1 MNNHFKIII
10 PLYNVEKWIKLCIRS
25 VKFQSYKNFECILI
39 DDISTD
45 NSVEIIKK
53 EIADDDRFKLIVN
66 KEKALALKNIYD
78 GINISEPSNE
88 DVIVTLDGDDWFASK
103 DVLKILNRE
112 YNRENCWLTYGSYI
126 EYPTKNRGKFAKK
139 IPQQIIHSNTFRQ
152 HEWCSSHLRTFKY
165 HLWSKIKKE
174 DLLDTKGDFYRMTWD
189 LAFMFP
195 MLEMCGDKSHYI
207 EEVLYVY
214 NLGNPLNDHKV
225 DNSYQRQLETEIR
238 NKQKYKKIIPKMTG
252 VDLLNANRFDI
263 AAKTLFGENRFRKI
277 NTSYHKELYLKHLEV
292 WNNFHEK
299 TPPKN
304 NPDDFIDSFDKTL
317 NSINLNGFNE
327 SYKIPV
333 INNSPINGA
342 HRVASCIVLNKEPQ
356 TYQADISE
364 GQYRCDYQYFINKR
378 DFVESGLKQEFLDEM
393 ALEFCRRKNNL
404 YTITLFPS
412 HKTPHSDLLMKI
424 KQGYN
429 IIYHK
434 EVELNETGQKN
445 YVHNLYH
452 DEPWLGPK
460 KHGYPGVLEK
470 VKFCFSGGNKITV
483 ILIKE
488 QNLENLIV
496 LKDSLR
502 KICAVGKH
510 SVHINDT
517 QEETWRIAS
526 SVFNQNSISFLN
538 NRILYETPK
547 FDHFLSQ
554 YRKTLS
560 RREDKHDFCI
570 DSSAVLSAYGLRDC
584 RDLDFLHLRDLPSIS
599 ADIECHNHES
609 HYYRV
614 NKNDIIYDP
623 RLHFY
628 MYGVKFA
635 DLKVV
640 RDMKLFRNEE
650 KDKRDVKSINKVM
663 S

>member
-53 EIADDDRFKLIVN
+53 EIAGDDRFKLVVN

-78 GINISEPSNE
+78 GINTSEPKNE

-103 DVLKILNRE
+103 DALKILNRE
-112 YNRENCWLTYGSYI
+112 YIKEDCWLTYGSYI

-139 IPQQIIHSNTFRQ
+139 IPQQVIHSGTFRQ

-165 HLWSKIKKE
+165 HLWRKIKKE

-195 MLEMCGDKSHYI
+195 MLEMCADKSHHI
-207 EEVLYVY
+207 EEILYVY

-225 DNSYQRQLETEIR
+225 DNSYQRQLEIEIR
-238 NKQKYKKIIPKMTG
+238 NKQRYKKIIPKMAG

-277 NTSYHKELYLKHLEV
+277 NTSFHRELYLEHLNV

-299 TPPKN
+299 TPSKN
-304 NPDDFIDSFDKTL
+304 NPDDFIISFDKTL

-327 SYKIPV
+327 NYRIPV

-342 HRVASCIVLNKEPQ
+342 HRLASCIILNKEPQ
-356 TYQADISE
+356 TYEANISE
-364 GQYRCDYQYFINKR
+364 GQYKCDYQYFMNKR
-378 DFVESGLKQEFLDEM
+378 DFVESGLKQEYLDEM

-412 HKTPHSDLLMKI
+412 HEVPHSDLLTKI

-429 IIYHK
+429 IVYHK
-434 EVELNETGQKN
+434 EIELTETGQKN
-445 YVHNLYH
+445 YVHNLYY
-452 DEPWLGPK
+452 EESWVGSK
-460 KHGYPGVLEK
+460 KQGYPGVLEK
-470 VKFCFSGGNKITV
+470 TRYCFSQGKKITV

-488 QNLENLIV
+488 GSLENLV
-496 LKDSLR
+496 NLKENIR
-502 KICAVGKH
+502 VVCGAGKH

-526 SVFNQNSISFLN
+526 SVFNHNSISFLN
-538 NRILYETPK
+538 NRILHETPK
-547 FDHFLSQ
+547 FDNFFSQ
-554 YRKTLS
+554 YRQTLNS
-560 RREDKHDFCI
+560 RKDKHDFCI

-628 MYGVKFA
+628 MYGIKFA

-650 KDKRDVKSINKVM
+650 KDKRDVKSINMVTP
-663 S
+663 